1 MESDTLRKNTSYKGD
16 NLSGQTFAVGLKR
29 TVCILVILSCFSPW
43 CGSLSAQNVPH
54 PTFRHYTT
62 DDGLPSSEVYYILQ
76 DRDGFIW
83 ISTDNGVS
91 RFDGYDFRNYGVK
104 DGLLENVIFEMH
116 LDSLGRVWMQTM
128 SGNLYFFEGD
138 SIKPYWYNSELLK
151 YKNRQDVS
159 KGFIVEGAGGK
170 IHVATFNYGVIS
182 IDKNG
187 KSTTYPKEEP
197 IHRQV
202 FERNGQMISALFQH
216 QDIQNNH
223 VYFENL
229 LQQKHS
235 ATLYLKRE
243 DKTWPFPDLYY
254 KQIGSTVSGV
264 FRLGPGEFFY
274 LYANNGWCLADG
286 KVQWQHY
293 YPYSFT
299 HVAQMKNGQV
309 LAGLPWNAG
318 LRVYPSTDDFREN
331 KGHTLL
337 PGESVNYFMEDSEGG
352 RWFATNENGVFYA
365 PAGTFLIHDR
375 ETGLPDEKITALAI
389 KNDHELFA
397 GLGNGEVWHHD
408 QSSETWSKVP
418 GLPGNGYVKD
428 LYCDPVHDI
437 LWAGKESLF
446 GYKKGQWISAADI
459 LGNGL
464 DVFYYGNRI
473 TASPNGDRLW
483 LSNHIGFATMGTA
496 LKASDPK
503 GHRGLR
509 TYVTR
514 EDFSGKVWVGQSAGL
529 FEWKDNQLQD
539 RRHLHPAFSLR
550 VEDIVLMPDSTLVVA
565 TKGGGVV
572 FWKGDQF
579 EQITMENGLTADM
592 LECLFADENGVVWA
606 GTLNGLNRISGSAGN
621 RKVEQITMKHGLPS
635 NEISRVRAY
644 GDEVWVAT
652 NRGLVHFYNRDKS
665 TFAPKPKLSG
675 IMANDQAIDPNHSV
689 DLNHRQNNLTIR
701 FFAINFKMKGK
712 IPYRYRLDE
721 GDWSETMSR
730 SLNFPELPPGKR
742 LFEVQAQN
750 EDGVWSESTLFPFVI
765 HPPWW
770 KTWWAKTI
778 FLVLFLTIGPVIY
791 FIRTRQ
797 LKETHRI
804 QMQITELERSALQA
818 QMNPHF
824 IFNCLNSIQN
834 YILQNEK
841 EAAMMYLGNF
851 AGLVRNMLNASV
863 AGKILLV
870 EEIKLLNNYLELEKL
885 RFKNRF
891 DYEVETEKGM
901 DIYEIELPPLLVQP
915 YVENAVK
922 HGIAGKKEGGLVKVH
937 FQKKQGYIE
946 VVISDNGPGINPEA
960 GDMESSKG
968 HKSFGMS
975 ITSRRLDLLFSGEK
989 NNAVSSKN
997 RVDQNGKISGTEVI
1011 IRIGISEEISIK

>member
-1 MESDTLRKNTSYKGD
+1 MRKNTSYKGD
-16 NLSGQTFAVGLKR
+16 NLSGQTFSVRLKR
-29 TVCILVILSCFSPW
+29 AVYILVVLSCFSPW

-54 PTFRHYTT
+54 PSFRHYTT

-76 DRDGFIW
+76 DRDGYIW

-104 DGLLENVIFEMH
+104 DGLLENVIFEMK
-116 LDSLGRVWMQTM
+116 LDSLERVWMQAM
-128 SGNLYFFEGD
+128 GGNLYYCEGD
-138 SIKPYWYNSELLK
+138 SIKPYWYNGVLLN
-151 YKNRQDVS
+151 YQDRYGVS
-159 KGFIVEGAGGK
+159 KGFIIEGAGK
-170 IHVATFNYGVIS
+170 KVHLSTSNYGIIS
-182 IDKNG
+182 IDENG
-187 KSTTYPKEEP
+187 KARTYPYSEP
-197 IHRQV
+197 VYRQILEKHGQVISGLYGDPDLEKAKAYGESLLKQHRIAP
-202 FERNGQMISALFQH
+202 FYIETEHKSW
-216 QDIQNNH
+216 
-223 VYFENL
+223 
-229 LQQKHS
+229 S
-235 ATLYLKRE
+235 
-243 DKTWPFPDLYY
+243 FPDLRYQ
-254 KQIGSTVSGV
+254 QIGKNLSGV
-264 FRLGPGEFFY
+264 FGLGKPGNFFFQ
-274 LYANNGWCLADG
+274 YANNGVYIENGL
-286 KVQWQHY
+286 VQWQHY
-293 YPYSFT
+293 FSNCFAY
-299 HVAQMKNGQV
+299 VARMKNGQIFG
-309 LAGLPWNAG
+309 GLPWNAG
-318 LRVYPSTDDFREN
+318 LRVYQSTNDLGVD
-331 KGHTLL
+331 KGYTLL
-337 PGESVNYFMEDSEGG
+337 PGESVNFFMEDAEGG
-352 RWFATNENGVFYA
+352 KWIATNENGVYYT
-365 PAGTFLIHDR
+365 PAETIRVHDM
-375 ETGLPDEKITALAI
+375 ETGLSDKKITALAI

-408 QSSETWSKVP
+408 QSTETWSKLP
-418 GLPGNGYVKD
+418 GLPGNGNIKD
-428 LYCDPVHDI
+428 LYYDPVHEI
-437 LWAGKESLF
+437 LWAGKESLCF
-446 GYKKGQWISAADI
+446 YKKGQWIAAADI

-473 TASPNGDRLW
+473 TTSPDGDRLW
-483 LSNHIGFATMGTA
+483 VSNHIGFAAMGTP
-496 LKASDPK
+496 LKAANPK
-503 GHRGLR
+503 GYRGLR

-514 EDFSGKVWVGQSAGL
+514 EDFSGNVWVGQSAGL
-529 FEWKDNQLQD
+529 FEWKGNQLQD
-539 RRHLHPAFSLR
+539 RRHLHPAFFLR
-550 VEDIVLMPDSTLVVA
+550 VEDIAVMPDSTLVVA

-592 LECLFADENGVVWA
+592 LECLYADENGVVWA
-606 GTLNGLNRISGSAGN
+606 GTLNGLNRISGPPGH

-644 GDEVWVAT
+644 GKEVWVAT

-665 TFAPKPKLSG
+665 PFSSKPRISG
-675 IMANDQAIDPNHSV
+675 VLANNQVIDPEGPV
-689 DLNHRQNNLTIR
+689 DLTARQNNLTISY
-701 FFAINFKMKGK
+701 FAVNFRMNGK

-721 GDWSETMSR
+721 GDWVETMSR

-851 AGLVRNMLNASV
+851 AGLVRSMLNASV

-891 DYEVETEKGM
+891 DYEVKTENGI

-922 HGIAGKKEGGLVKVH
+922 HGIAGKKGGGLVKVH
-937 FQKKQGYIE
+937 FQKNQGYIE
-946 VVISDNGPGINPEA
+946 VVISDNGAGIKPEA
-960 GDMESSKG
+960 GNMESSKG

-989 NNAVSSKN
+989 NDAVSTKN
-997 RVDQNGKISGTEVI
+997 RVDENGKISGTEVI
-1011 IRIGISEEISIK
+1011 IRIGISEDI